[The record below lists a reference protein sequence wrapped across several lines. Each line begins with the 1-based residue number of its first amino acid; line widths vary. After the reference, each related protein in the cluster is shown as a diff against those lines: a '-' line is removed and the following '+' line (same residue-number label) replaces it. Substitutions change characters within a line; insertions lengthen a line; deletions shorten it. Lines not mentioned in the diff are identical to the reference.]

1 MLGLQRSE
9 AVGRKWRPGIL
20 MAIATLGALFVILTF
35 APPLGSSG
43 WVWGFALLLYIP
55 FVLVG
60 AAMLKYAIPI
70 GQRIRHSLR

>member
-9 AVGRKWRPGIL
+9 AVGRKWRFGISV
-20 MAIATLGALFVILTF
+20 AIVMLGALFVILTF
-35 APPLGSSG
+35 APPPGSTG

-60 AAMLKYAIPI
+60 AAMLKYMILI
-70 GQRIRHSLR
+70 GQRIRRILR